1 MSMTFEYRKTKQITV
16 KWIQDYLNGEA
27 PLKDA
32 FDIGNILY
40 VLPQGYENPIPFEIV
55 HINEETRSL
64 YFMSKD
70 ILEEMPMD
78 KIDGWLENFKRKLPV
93 ELIAHL
99 KIIQHI
105 NDRHAF
111 SRLVAIPSIKNM
123 CEDYMRLCEGDDD
136 IEFDKFKTEIG
147 RCKDFNGE
155 TMVYWTDTPGIAG
168 FKRED
173 FYVVK
178 DNGHTDTFGYWM
190 KFGVCPIFKLSKDE

>member
-1 MSMTFEYRKTKQITV
+1 MTFEYRKTKQITV
-16 KWIQDYLNGEA
+16 KWIQDYLNGDA
-27 PLKDA
+27 PLKDV

-40 VLPQGYENPIPFEIV
+40 VLPQGYESPVPFEIV
-55 HINEETRSL
+55 HISEETRSL

-93 ELIAHL
+93 ELIVHL

-123 CEDYMRLCEGDDD
+123 CEDYMRLYKCKGDDD

-147 RCKDFNGE
+147 RCKDFKGK
-155 TMVYWTDTPGIAG
+155 MMYYWTDTIGIPGSKKG
-168 FKRED
+168 D